1 MLKRGGGLGQFTDLR
16 GDLARKRGMV
26 FLSGGGGVI
35 PQCKLCCFTHEAV
48 YFDREDSAKRTISGK
63 ILKDGVYGIAI
74 NSKYG

>member
-1 MLKRGGGLGQFTDLR
+1 
-16 GDLARKRGMV
+16 MV
-26 FLSGGGGVI
+26 FLSGGGGGGI

>member
-1 MLKRGGGLGQFTDLR
+1 
-16 GDLARKRGMV
+16 MV